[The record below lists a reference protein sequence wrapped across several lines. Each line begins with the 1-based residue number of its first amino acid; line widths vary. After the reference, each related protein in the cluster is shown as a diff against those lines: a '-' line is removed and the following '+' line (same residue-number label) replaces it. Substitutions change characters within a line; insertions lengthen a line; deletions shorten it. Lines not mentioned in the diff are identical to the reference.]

1 MRHIILVTLAF
12 FVSFAVADDVPS
24 GDVPAAEGEQATDA
38 PAEEDD
44 PTTNIMKQ
52 LTIAMASEV
61 VDERTFAVRDAA
73 SKGRKLIRLGNVA
86 PIEKGSLTDE
96 EYQERVEAGKAALSK
111 LVEKQMM
118 LWKAAPEEFQ
128 PKVEDDDLDG
138 ELIIADAWTVDGRH
152 MPTLLKK
159 EGHLVSA
166 PAYESELAKD
176 ILSAA
181 ADEEKREAYK
191 KLEEALKESEAAK
204 AAQRAED
211 AAAQRALEEAENA
224 EPIGLG
230 GWIGLAVVA
239 LLVIGVFTNFGRAD
253 KKKVN
258 LNRKKGL
265 FEKLSGK
272 LSGKSQ

>member
-1 MRHIILVTLAF
+1 MVKLGLFAF
-12 FVSFAVADDVPS
+12 VAVLLSWVHS
-24 GDVPAAEGEQATDA
+24 EEA
-38 PAEEDD
+38 PAEPAEPAGEEDA
-44 PTTNIMKQ
+44 TTSLMKQ

-86 PIEKGSLTDE
+86 PIEKGSLTEE

-118 LWKAAPEEFQ
+118 LWKAAPEEHQ
-128 PKVEDDDLDG
+128 PKSEDEDLDG

-159 EGHLVSA
+159 EGHLVAS
-166 PAYESELAKD
+166 PMYESELAKD

-204 AAQRAED
+204 AAQRAEE
-211 AAAQRALEEAENA
+211 ARAQQALEDAENA

-230 GWIGLAVVA
+230 GWIGLGVVA
-239 LLVIGVFTNFGRAD
+239 ILVVGVLTNFGRQD